1 MTNESSPSF
10 EAPPGGVNRTDLLAA
25 ALRVLRDEGPSALRV
40 RRVAA
45 EAGCS
50 TMGVYTWF
58 GGKEGLV
65 EAMWVDGFRR
75 LQSALLDASAG
86 GQPLRRLA
94 HLGVVY
100 RDWALAHS
108 TEYELMFG
116 RAVPEFEPSLGAKAE
131 AARAFAVLVEAV
143 AAAQSARRLR
153 SGDPGQMALYLWG
166 LVHGLVM
173 IELRGV
179 VPPQAAGDPS
189 RSYRRAIDALLAGLG
204 P

>member
-1 MTNESSPSF
+1 MAKESSPSF
-10 EAPPGGVNRTDLLAA
+10 EAPPGGVTRPDLLAA

-75 LQSALLDASAG
+75 LESALLDAPAG
-86 GQPLRRLA
+86 GQPVRRLER
-94 HLGVVY
+94 LGVVY
-100 RDWALAHS
+100 RDWALAHP

-116 RAVPEFEPSLGAKAE
+116 RAVPEFEPSPGAKIE
-131 AARAFAVLVEAV
+131 AARTFAVLVDAV
-143 AAAQSARRLR
+143 AAAQSAGRLR
-153 SGDPGQMALYLWG
+153 SGDSGQMALYLWG

-179 VPPQAAGDPS
+179 VPPQASGDPS
-189 RSYRRAIDALLAGLG
+189 RSYGRAVDALLAGLA

>member
-1 MTNESSPSF
+1 MTNESTPSF

-131 AARAFAVLVEAV
+131 AAPAFAAINEPGVSGDGKPRQARNSV
-143 AAAQSARRLR
+143 ASSGSR
-153 SGDPGQMALYLWG
+153 SGGPVIQD
-166 LVHGLVM
+166 
-173 IELRGV
+173 LRCPLPFSGV
-179 VPPQAAGDPS
+179 CC
-189 RSYRRAIDALLAGLG
+189 
-204 P
+204 